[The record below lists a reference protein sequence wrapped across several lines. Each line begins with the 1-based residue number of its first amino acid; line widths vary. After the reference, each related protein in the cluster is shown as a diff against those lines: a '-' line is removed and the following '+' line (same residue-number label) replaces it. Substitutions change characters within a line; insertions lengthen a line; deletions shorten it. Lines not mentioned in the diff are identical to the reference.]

1 MKLLSI
7 VIPSYNSEAYLRKCV
22 DCLLPGGERVEILI
36 VDDGS
41 SDGTGAIADEYA
53 ARYPSVVRAIH
64 QENKGHGGAVNTG
77 LAAATGVYF
86 KVVDSDDT
94 VNPEAYRKILN
105 TLENMVLD
113 GTGVDM
119 LITNYIY
126 DKVGVRRKKVVSYRN
141 AFPVGE
147 PFTWEQVRHLRK
159 GQYILMHSVIYRT
172 RVLRD
177 CGLKLPEHTFYVDN
191 LFVYVP
197 LPYVK
202 TMYYLDVIF
211 YRYFI
216 GRADQSVNEANMI
229 KRIDQQIRVT
239 KSIIDAYPLRRL
251 PDKKLR
257 RYMRSYLEIMMTV
270 SSVFLLCSGTREN
283 LRKKDELWEYLR
295 ESDPALYRRIR
306 QGLLGQTMNLPGSTG
321 RKISVAAYRATRHFY
336 GFN

>member
-1 MKLLSI
+1 MKLLTI
-7 VIPSYNSEAYLRKCV
+7 VIPSYNSGAYLRKCV

-36 VDDGS
+36 VNDGS
-41 SDGTGAIADEYA
+41 TDGTAAIADAYA
-53 ARYPSVVRAIH
+53 QKYPSIVRAIH

-77 LAAATGVYF
+77 LAEATGVYF

-94 VNPEAYRKILN
+94 VNQEAYQRILD
-105 TLENMVLD
+105 TLENMAMD

-126 DKVGVRRKKVVSYRN
+126 DKVGVRRKKVISYRN
-141 AFPVGE
+141 AFPEGQV
-147 PFTWEQVRHLRK
+147 FTWDQVRYMRK

-202 TMYYLDVIF
+202 TMYYLDIIF

-239 KSIIDAYPLRRL
+239 KAIIDAYPLRKM

-257 RYMRSYLEIMMTV
+257 KYMMSYLEIMMTV
-270 SSVFLLCSGTREN
+270 SSVFLICSGTKEN
-283 LRKKDELWEYLR
+283 LVKKEALWEYLR
-295 ESDPALYRRIR
+295 ESDPILYRKIR
-306 QGLLGQTMNLPGSTG
+306 RGLMGQTMNLPGSTG
-321 RKISVAAYRATRHFY
+321 RKLSVAAYRATRHFY